1 MNEITLTNTL
11 QNQKHEFL
19 VFSHSD
25 VDGLLLCWYFIIV
38 SLTTEAE

>member
-25 VDGLLLCWYFIIV
+25 EQGFMQVGN
-38 SLTTEAE
+38 

>member
-25 VDGLLLCWYFIIV
+25 GERLFR
-38 SLTTEAE
+38 E

>member
-25 VDGLLLCWYFIIV
+25 VKAFMQVW
-38 SLTTEAE
+38 E